1 MDPDTAGAVSV
12 RWLFY
17 CAVQAQPGRRNE
29 VLNEKTDIKSMTL
42 SELEVFIT
50 EVLGEK
56 KFRAKQIYEWMHVRL
71 VDSFD
76 EMTNLSKDLRKKLSE
91 RCVLTHLEIVEKY
104 VSAIDGTAKY
114 LFKLSD
120 DRIIESVLMHYKHG
134 NSVCI
139 SSQVGCR
146 MGCRFCASTLGGLE
160 RQMLASEMLDEIYQI
175 QKDSGERV
183 SNVVVMGTGEPLDNY
198 DALVRMI
205 EILTHAP
212 GLDISQ
218 RNVTVSTCGL
228 VPKIYELA
236 DLKLQITLAISLHAV
251 NDEKRREL
259 MPIANTYSI
268 EEILKACRY
277 YYSQNNRRITFEY
290 SLVKGVNDSR
300 EDAKALAALLEGMNC
315 HINLIPV
322 NPIEERDYRQT
333 EADAVL
339 KFKNMLEKYGRNVTI
354 RREMG
359 RDIQA
364 ACGQLRKK
372 YMEQSVKRE
381 G

>member
-1 MDPDTAGAVSV
+1 MS
-12 RWLFY
+12 
-17 CAVQAQPGRRNE
+17 
-29 VLNEKTDIKSMTL
+29 EKTDIKSMTL
-42 SELEVFIT
+42 PELEVFTT

-71 VDSFD
+71 ADSFD
-76 EMTNLSKDLRKKLSE
+76 EMTNLSKDLRQKLSE
-91 RCVLTHLEIVEKY
+91 QCVLSHLEMIEKY

-146 MGCRFCASTLGGLE
+146 MGCRFCASTL
-160 RQMLASEMLDEIYQI
+160 
-175 QKDSGERV
+175 
-183 SNVVVMGTGEPLDNY
+183 VVMGTGEPLDNY

-205 EILTHAP
+205 NILTHAP

-300 EDAKALAALLEGMNC
+300 EDAKALAALLEGINC

-322 NPIEERDYRQT
+322 NPIEERSYRQT

-372 YMEQSVKRE
+372 YMEQSGEKE